1 MFSRRLRPEGVQGAS
16 GKPPACMTI
25 DNLAVRNSPW
35 WGPDAPTPARGQG
48 LQPYGALYCFGRRTE
63 GDWGRAESPQCARR
77 RNPLPPVG
85 PDAPTPARIGTCRP
99 MGRSHFS
106 FGGERKVCKRKPAAR
121 RLREKGFY
129 CPFWRRG
136 SLCRAQHSWPA
147 YAYSRA
153 RSELA
158 FFRRQ
163 NGRAF
168 FPPLP
173 IAALLPRSWRGASLP
188 LAGWDVFLW
197 LGYFCN
203 AKGQRDFKIT
213 LAFAASHE
221 ACRRMAVYAIQAA
234 GSRSRPASREA
245 CCRAAVAS
253 RPSRMSREQP
263 RAQRARC
270 GVQGYYPCWRDSFSN
285 WRV

>member
-1 MFSRRLRPEGVQGAS
+1 MLQGGRAESPLHCIDRRQLCR
-16 GKPPACMTI
+16 KKFLPAGI
-25 DNLAVRNSPW
+25 
-35 WGPDAPTPARGQG
+35 DAPTPARGQG
-48 LQPYGALYCFGRRTE
+48 LQPYGALDCFGWRSE

-77 RNPLPPVG
+77 RIPLPPAG

-99 MGRSHFS
+99 KGRSHFS

-136 SLCRAQHSWPA
+136 SLCRAQRSWPA

-173 IAALLPRSWRGASLP
+173 IAALLPRCWRWAGLP
-188 LAGWDVFLW
+188 LAG
-197 LGYFCN
+197 
-203 AKGQRDFKIT
+203 
-213 LAFAASHE
+213 
-221 ACRRMAVYAIQAA
+221 
-234 GSRSRPASREA
+234 
-245 CCRAAVAS
+245 
-253 RPSRMSREQP
+253 
-263 RAQRARC
+263 
-270 GVQGYYPCWRDSFSN
+270 
-285 WRV
+285 